1 MKKATDINSETNDLL
16 FVKTFTHPLDGTLKA
31 LLADVQRDSRCK
43 NKVPVLEIEDG
54 RERYLIVP
62 RRRLRAVSTKAE
74 NAATKQAEKSL
85 VMLVKRSS
93 R

>member
-1 MKKATDINSETNDLL
+1 MKKTNDRTTETDDLL
-16 FVKTFTHPLDGTLKA
+16 FVKTFTHPLDDTLKV
-31 LLADVQRDSRCK
+31 LLADVQRDSRCR

-62 RRRLRAVSTKAE
+62 RRRLRAVSTKAD
-74 NAATKQAEKSL
+74 NAAAKQVEKGL
-85 VMLVKRSS
+85 VRLVKCGS

>member
-1 MKKATDINSETNDLL
+1 MKKTNDRTTETDDLL
-16 FVKTFTHPLDGTLKA
+16 FVKTFTHPLDDTLKV
-31 LLADVQRDSRCK
+31 LLADVQRDSRCR

-62 RRRLRAVSTKAE
+62 RRRLRAVSTKAD
-74 NAATKQAEKSL
+74 NAASKQVEKGL
-85 VMLVKRSS
+85 VRLVKCGS

>member
-1 MKKATDINSETNDLL
+1 MKKTNDRTTETDDLL
-16 FVKTFTHPLDGTLKA
+16 FVKTFTHSLDDTLKV
-31 LLADVQRDSRCK
+31 LLADVQRDSRCR

-62 RRRLRAVSTKAE
+62 RRRLRAVSTKAD
-74 NAATKQAEKSL
+74 NAAAKQVEKGL
-85 VMLVKRSS
+85 VRLVKCGS

>member
-1 MKKATDINSETNDLL
+1 MKKTTDINSETNDLL

-62 RRRLRAVSTKAE
+62 RRRLRDLSTKAE
-74 NAATKQAEKSL
+74 NAAIKQAEKGL
-85 VMLVKRSS
+85 VRLVKRSS